1 MASRDRSP
9 VPSELR
15 RLAQGS
21 LTRRGVIT
29 GGVAFGAGALAA
41 STPLQAIFAAAQD
54 DAAQLTMAVEADPS
68 TLDPHVNSNTRDSI
82 FFHALF
88 DRLIERSP
96 DGNLFPGLAT
106 EWSVADDNVTW
117 TLTLRDDVT
126 FQDGT
131 PFNAEAVVF
140 NLERI
145 VNPDTKSEYAVFQ
158 LGPYASSRA
167 VDEHTVE
174 ITMSEPYG
182 PLPVSL
188 ATYALS
194 MVSPAAAEE
203 AGETFGQNPVG
214 SGPFKFVEWVPQN
227 QVVLERNPDYNWASE
242 IHPVSGSAQLA
253 RLTFR
258 PIVEPATRGAAL
270 LAGEVDIAIL
280 AASDFAAL
288 AGDDNYRQ
296 ETILT
301 EGYPPAGLFV
311 NTQRAPTDDVL
322 VRQALAFGVNRDEV
336 NQVVYEGG
344 AGPADSVISTFGWAY
359 DPATA
364 LYNYDPERAGQ
375 LLDEAGWTMG
385 DAGIRQKDGQDLTVV
400 HLALTSVKQVAE
412 LVQAQLKDIGVN
424 VELLVQDNPA
434 QQQSA
439 QQGQHNLVWTQWSG
453 VDPADLRKV
462 YGSENIG
469 DGWNFSHYDNPEVD
483 AMFLEGAA
491 LNDAEERKAV
501 YAKLAMTLMEDATFI
516 PLNNRTVFMG
526 VKSNVRGTDV
536 IDERGSMPRIYDA
549 SLTV

>member
-1 MASRDRSP
+1 MAGRDRSP
-9 VPSELR
+9 VISSLSRAPSTP
-15 RLAQGS
+15 
-21 LTRRGVIT
+21 LTRRSVLK
-29 GGVAFGAGALAA
+29 GGAALGAGALAA
-41 STPLQAIFAAAQD
+41 TPLQILYAAQGD
-54 DAAQLTMAVEADPS
+54 GAQLTMAVEADPS
-68 TLDPHVNSNTRDSI
+68 TLDPHVNSNTRDSVY
-82 FFHALF
+82 FHALF

-106 EWSVADDNVTW
+106 EWSVAGDNVTW
-117 TLTLRDDVT
+117 TLALRDDVT
-126 FQDGT
+126 FQDGA

-158 LGPYASSRA
+158 LGPYASSSA
-167 VDEHTVE
+167 VDEYSVE
-174 ITMSEPYG
+174 IVMSEPYG

-194 MVSPAAAEE
+194 MVSPAAAEA
-203 AGETFGQNPVG
+203 AGDAFGQNPVG

-227 QVVLERNPDYNWASE
+227 QVVIEQNPDYNWASE
-242 IHPVSGSAQLA
+242 IHPVSGPAQLS
-253 RLTFR
+253 RITFR
-258 PIVEPATRGAAL
+258 PITEPATRGAAL
-270 LAGEVDIAIL
+270 LAGEVDLAIL
-280 AASDFAAL
+280 VAADFAAL
-288 AGDDNYRQ
+288 EGDANYRQ

-301 EGYPPAGLFV
+301 EGYPPAGIFV
-311 NTQRAPTDDVL
+311 NTQRPPTDDVL

-336 NQVVYEGG
+336 NAVVYEGA

-359 DPATA
+359 NPESA

-385 DAGIRQKDGQDLTVV
+385 DAGVRQKDGEDLKIV

-412 LVQAQLKDIGVN
+412 LVQAQLTEIGVA

-439 QQGQHNLVWTQWSG
+439 QQGLHNLVWTQWSG

-469 DGWNFSHYDNPEVD
+469 DGWNFAHYDNPDLD

-491 LNDAEERKAV
+491 INDVEERKEV
-501 YAKLAMTLMEDATFI
+501 YNRVTMLLMEDATFI

-526 VKSNVRGTDV
+526 VKANVRGTDV
-536 IDERGSMPRIYDA
+536 IDERGSMPRIYNA
-549 SLTV
+549 SIEG

>member
-1 MASRDRSP
+1 MAGRDRSP
-9 VPSELR
+9 VPSHLR
-15 RLAQGS
+15 RVAMS
-21 LTRRGVIT
+21 PLTRRGVLKS
-29 GGVAFGAGALAA
+29 GVAIGAGALAA
-41 STPLQAIFAAAQD
+41 STPLQVIYAAAQD
-54 DAAQLTMAVEADPS
+54 DSAQLTLAVEADPS

-117 TLTLRDDVT
+117 TLALRDDVT

-140 NLERI
+140 NLDRI

-158 LGPYASSRA
+158 LGPYESSRA
-167 VDEHTVE
+167 VDEYTVE

-194 MVSPAAAEE
+194 MVSPTAAEA

-227 QVVLERNPDYNWASE
+227 QVVIERNADYNWASE
-242 IHPVSGSAQLA
+242 IHPVSGPAQLA

-270 LAGEVDIAIL
+270 FAGEVDIAIL

-288 AGDDNYRQ
+288 EGDSNYRQ

-311 NTQRAPTDDVL
+311 NTQRPPTDDVL

-336 NQVVYEGG
+336 NQVVYEG
-344 AGPADSVISTFGWAY
+344 ASGPADSVVSTFSWAY

-385 DAGIRQKDGQDLTVV
+385 DAGVRQKDGEDLTIV

-439 QQGQHNLVWTQWSG
+439 QQGLHNLVWTQWSG

-469 DGWNFSHYDNPEVD
+469 DGWNFSHYDNPELD

-491 LNDAEERKAV
+491 LNDVEERKAV
-501 YAKLAMTLMEDATFI
+501 YARVTMLLMEDATFI

-526 VKSNVRGTDV
+526 VKANVRGTDV
-536 IDERGSMPRIYDA
+536 IDERGSMPRIYNA
-549 SLTV
+549 SIEG